1 MLQTI
6 LMPKSKFSL
15 SEAVAWVSNHH
26 HSHHKVDITDNF
38 YRFRQHTPAHH
49 GRYYTVKLKNG
60 VELVHQVS
68 F

>member
-6 LMPKSKFSL
+6 LVPKSKFSL
-15 SEAVAWVSNHH
+15 AEAVAWVRDHR
-26 HSHHKVDITDNF
+26 HSHHKVDISGNY

-49 GRYYTVKLKNG
+49 GRYYTVTLKNG
-60 VELVHQVS
+60 VELVNQVS